1 MEPTRVV
8 GDADP
13 YDAECVACDFVGDG
27 LWTSRCIAQD
37 RVVGDADPYEMVF
50 VMSKFKVVYPL

>member
-1 MEPTRVV
+1 MTHFWLHFLRQKRCF
-8 GDADP
+8 DISRAL
-13 YDAECVACDFVGDG
+13 VGDG

-37 RVVGDADPYEMVF
+37 RVVEDADPYEMVF